1 MKSFTRYAGCALLLG
16 LCACGNP
23 FAPAKHTPQGTE
35 QLPVLDATT
44 PEILLDNLARAMRDR
59 DKELYETLLDQ
70 NYWFTETDCLGD
82 LVLAN
87 GFEDELEIMG
97 GSRDECQAGIFDIF
111 RTFEYD
117 FELIRRSQELGP
129 EFPKRDENDP
139 DGHPDEDW
147 EVFRGRVEMLLLD
160 ENGDGFRVDQIMTYK
175 LRLDADGLWKIIRWI
190 DDPLSGDCG
199 GSSKRTAG
207 AYPWA
212 AVKQLPAP

>member
-1 MKSFTRYAGCALLLG
+1 
-16 LCACGNP
+16 
-23 FAPAKHTPQGTE
+23 
-35 QLPVLDATT
+35 
-44 PEILLDNLARAMRDR
+44 MRDR
-59 DKELYETLLDQ
+59 VALARRCANRRGAKEEQRDGALQEH
-70 NYWFTETDCLGD
+70 
-82 LVLAN
+82 
-87 GFEDELEIMG
+87 
-97 GSRDECQAGIFDIF
+97 SRSRAGIFDIF

>member
-97 GSRDECQAGIFDIF
+97 GSRDESQAGIFDIF

-199 GSSKRTAG
+199 GTSKRTAG

-212 AVKQLPAP
+212 AVKQLPVP